1 MEGFR
6 AGREGCLEEMPLG
19 YSLQR
24 DGTGADDGL
33 RRPGARWHVQ
43 RPPSMPRRAGILTR
57 QLHPRVDV
65 EQCLE
70 TFLVVP
76 PGLCAIDSRWA
87 EARDAAW
94 YPTVHRVASTEMI
107 WPQTSVVPGWG
118 RTVEPGTPL
127 CAVFWGMLLFLS
139 CCFLS

>member
-1 MEGFR
+1 MACAEAAQHAEEGWR
-6 AGREGCLEEMPLG
+6 SHQAAPP
-19 YSLQR
+19 
-24 DGTGADDGL
+24 TG
-33 RRPGARWHVQ
+33 
-43 RPPSMPRRAGILTR
+43 
-57 QLHPRVDV
+57 DV

-70 TFLVVP
+70 TCLVAP
-76 PGLCAIDSRWA
+76 PGLCTMDRRWA
-87 EARDAAW
+87 EARDAAR

-139 CCFLS
+139 CYFLS